1 MSSKKTRKVD
11 VCLSPL
17 MIDLFD
23 LKEKT
28 VVVIDV
34 FRATTAM
41 CVFFKNHG
49 DKVIP
54 VSSLNNFK
62 SAGV

>member
-1 MSSKKTRKVD
+1 MLSKKTRKVD

-49 DKVIP
+49 MCR
-54 VSSLNNFK
+54 LM
-62 SAGV
+62 